1 MVISSGSFAK
11 DLQGGRKR
19 RKKMAK
25 TKTKPK
31 RRQKGVSGYLKPK
44 GRTTRALDEAG
55 QISTKKRKKKG
66 SRKGGSP
73 YAKGKGY

>member
-11 DLQGGRKR
+11 DLQGGHKR

-25 TKTKPK
+25 KKQQPK
-31 RRQKGVSGYLKPK
+31 RRQKGVSSYLKPK

-55 QISTKKRKKKG
+55 SYGKKRKKKG
-66 SRKGGSP
+66 KKT
-73 YAKGKGY
+73 Y